1 MEKKWVVTG
10 LILIITAIILGAFG
24 AHGLRTVIE
33 NNTSFNELDGR
44 RIVESFETGTKYQF
58 LNGLGFLIIPL
69 WIKNFALKDKS
80 IFWLLLIGVLLFS
93 GSIYGLTVAKLNKID
108 TLKRILGPTTP
119 LGGLMMILSWTILLI
134 QVLRIKKA

>member
-1 MEKKWVVTG
+1 
-10 LILIITAIILGAFG
+10 
-24 AHGLRTVIE
+24 VIE

-93 GSIYGLTVAKLNKID
+93 GSIYGLTVAKLNEID

-119 LGGLMMILSWTILLI
+119 LGGLLMILSWTILLI